1 MWDTDFIQQVQYAL
15 GHDSILYVTQ
25 SKSEVQDT
33 VPAVL
38 HLAGQYP
45 TLVNL
50 RFTIQ
55 VGGQIQRIP

>member
-1 MWDTDFIQQVQYAL
+1 MWDTDSIRQVHYAL
-15 GHDSILYVTQ
+15 GRDGIMYVTQ

-33 VPAVL
+33 VTAVL

-55 VGGQIQRIP
+55 VGGQVQQIP